1 MARKTIQMVCVVLG
15 AIGLIGVIICCALPE
30 WVVGYEDD
38 KEVHVGLWKICAK
51 QGTGPQEC
59 ASYDSQ
65 ASAQIQA
72 CRALTIISFILCGLG
87 LLLLIFGSDFT
98 PCVQNQD
105 AKPKM
110 IKAAAVGLILAGM
123 LVIIPVRWFSNNIG
137 NAAEGLMLGASIY
150 VGYIAGVLMILS
162 GVLLCYLS
170 RSRSSNY
177 HQLQS

>member
-1 MARKTIQMVCVVLG
+1 MARKAIQIACVALG

-30 WVVGYEDD
+30 WLVGYEDD
-38 KEVHVGLWKICAK
+38 KEVHAGLWEMCIK
-51 QGTGPQEC
+51 QETGPQKC
-59 ASYDSQ
+59 GAYDESMIT
-65 ASAQIQA
+65 SQIQA
-72 CRALTIISFILCGLG
+72 CRALTIISFILCGLS

-110 IKAAAVGLILAGM
+110 IKAAAVGLIVAGM

-137 NAAEGLMLGASIY
+137 NEGVMLGASIY